1 MRPKLGYPVPVRLWL
16 KNELYDWARD
26 IILSPYAD
34 EFIEKSAVLEM
45 LEQHRKGE
53 KDNYKP
59 LWNILTFITWYRLY
73 VADIENTRR
82 RVLAGEL

>member
-1 MRPKLGYPVPVRLWL
+1 
-16 KNELYDWARD
+16 
-26 IILSPYAD
+26 
-34 EFIEKSAVLEM
+34 M

-73 VADIENTRR
+73 VADIENTRL

>member
-16 KNELYDWARD
+16 KDELYDWARD
-26 IILSPYAD
+26 IISSPYAD
-34 EFIEKSAVLEM
+34 EFIDKAEVLKM
-45 LEQHRKGE
+45 LEDHRRGIC
-53 KDNYKP
+53 DNYKP
-59 LWNILTFITWYRLY
+59 LWNIMTFITWYRLY